1 MDPAIG
7 LNLRVRALIYGIG
20 LMYSGYADRRFLD
33 SVRIVLVGS
42 GEEPSTTAT
51 PVDFTDPQT
60 LRPYRAWSRV
70 VDGVEVGVGAR
81 VLSRAQSLADI
92 IADVG
97 STPEQVA
104 AAQDALR
111 QQVELI
117 EVMRA
122 VLGRFEDAGFTGVNE
137 DSLGP

>member
-1 MDPAIG
+1 M
-7 LNLRVRALIYGIG
+7 
-20 LMYSGYADRRFLD
+20 
-33 SVRIVLVGS
+33 
-42 GEEPSTTAT
+42 
-51 PVDFTDPQT
+51 
-60 LRPYRAWSRV
+60 
-70 VDGVEVGVGAR
+70 GAR
-81 VLSRAQSLADI
+81 VLARAQSLADI

-97 STPEQVA
+97 STSEQVA
-104 AAQDALR
+104 AAQGALR